1 MEQHIEASLSL
12 SLSFSPSLSLSSFIS
27 LKSINNLKNALKNLR
42 SAHIIIK
49 LKLKHQ
55 VNTTIATASNNNNSM

>member
-1 MEQHIEASLSL
+1 MEQHIEASFSL
-12 SLSFSPSLSLSSFIS
+12 SLSFSPSLSLSPFIS

-42 SAHIIIK
+42 SAHIIK

-55 VNTTIATASNNNNSM
+55 VNTTIATAPNNNNSM